1 MHKVTRNNVGDYNY
15 KYSYL
20 SYLTLNRS
28 FIGISRAVWINN
40 DKPDKRSKSASL
52 IFAADFRSNQI
63 EMKLSSQITSA
74 ERNLF
79 IAVLR
84 IDKKLG
90 QDLSREHFDNGN
102 WNQLKLKDIAL

>member
-1 MHKVTRNNVGDYNY
+1 
-15 KYSYL
+15 
-20 SYLTLNRS
+20 
-28 FIGISRAVWINN
+28 
-40 DKPDKRSKSASL
+40 
-52 IFAADFRSNQI
+52 
-63 EMKLSSQITSA
+63 MKLSSQITSA

-90 QDLSREHFDNGN
+90 QDLMREHFDNGN